1 MSGNSLYLEL
11 FLQYEVY
18 KFLLFIN
25 LETDPGQIVVSH
37 IVCKVDEN
45 IFRDIM
51 KDIIS
56 KDRKGECKA
65 ELG

>member
-65 ELG
+65 ELR